1 MVSINLS
8 SVSDCL
14 YALETNEQ
22 LNTTMLKHM
31 NIIVVVVNLMCVVYE
46 NLSHTVVIV
55 VVVDSLEVVREL
67 YTESN
72 LY

>member
-55 VVVDSLEVVREL
+55 VVVS
-67 YTESN
+67 ESCD
-72 LY
+72 YQPS

>member
-1 MVSINLS
+1 M
-8 SVSDCL
+8 VSDCL

-22 LNTTMLKHM
+22 LNTTMLKHIY
-31 NIIVVVVNLMCVVYE
+31 IIVVVVNLMCVVYE
-46 NLSHTVVIV
+46 NLSHTVVVIV

-67 YTESN
+67 CIELN